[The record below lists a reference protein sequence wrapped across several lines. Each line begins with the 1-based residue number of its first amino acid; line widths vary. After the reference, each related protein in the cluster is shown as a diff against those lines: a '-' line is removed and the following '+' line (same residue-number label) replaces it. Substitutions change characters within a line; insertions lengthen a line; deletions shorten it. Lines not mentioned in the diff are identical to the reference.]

1 MVITDRKSMARNSSM
16 KDREHNEKNYET
28 QLKTKFNKNNKT
40 IQSRYKFILSNIQ
53 RLISPMLTEDKYSNE
68 KLK

>member
-1 MVITDRKSMARNSSM
+1 M